1 MPESTIP
8 AEPAPDGEHADR
20 TERIATRFDMPLSD
34 VRRHLAGYHVCV
46 DGRWYTASCL
56 IADEAC
62 WDVAGWH
69 LAGRP
74 RRRLAGETPRVL
86 VPVAPPS
93 PVLTIPGI
101 DALMESA

>member
-74 RRRLAGETPRVL
+74 
-86 VPVAPPS
+86 VAPPS